1 MHRKITN
8 YRASRSSQEYTGTF
22 YISYTPSYDLETEID
37 QTFPVAHITEAL
49 IHETVKQFFRE
60 IDQAPIFRR
69 LRKMAF
75 ACMSMPELEK
85 ALKLRAENND
95 S

>member
-1 MHRKITN
+1 MHRKIYQKN

-22 YISYTPSYDLETEID
+22 YIGATTPSYDLETEID

-60 IDQAPIFRR
+60 IDQVPPIFG
-69 LRKMAF
+69 
-75 ACMSMPELEK
+75 
-85 ALKLRAENND
+85 D
-95 S
+95 